1 MERRAKLYG
10 ALSEAQLEAAHMED
24 EHEYQE
30 EEVSLH
36 SLVGVK
42 QFPVRRIDINND

>member
-1 MERRAKLYG
+1 MERGAKLYG

-30 EEVSLH
+30 EDVRLH
-36 SLVGVK
+36 
-42 QFPVRRIDINND
+42 I